1 MQRFIILRII
11 QSAVAI
17 LVISAIVFALARTTG
32 DPVAILLPED
42 APPSVVDKVREKWG
56 LDQPIYVQYA
66 IYVGNFVT
74 GDFGEA
80 WAYGG
85 VPITELIARRLPN
98 TVMLA
103 DFAWAVSAAIALPIG
118 VMVAGK
124 KDTPVDWTGKIGAL
138 IGQSA
143 PSFAIGLLLMWV
155 FAVIL
160 GWLPT
165 SGNDAGFK
173 SILLPGIALGYYN
186 VAAVMRLTRSS
197 MLEVLDTEYVKLARI
212 KGMPEW
218 KVIWK
223 HCFRNAL
230 IVPFTYMG
238 LIGAVLLTGSV
249 VIETVFVWPGLGD
262 LAIDAIRNRDF
273 PVIQAVVILFATF
286 YIFIN
291 LLVDVMY
298 AYLNPR
304 IRYN

>member
-1 MQRFIILRII
+1 MQRFIFLRVI
-11 QSAVAI
+11 QSILAI
-17 LVISAIVFALARTTG
+17 LVISAVVFALARVTG

-42 APPSVVDKVREKWG
+42 APDTVVNQVREKWG
-56 LDQPIYVQYA
+56 LDQPIYIQYA
-66 IYVGNFVT
+66 RYIGNFVT

-85 VPITELIARRLPN
+85 VPITQLIANRLPN

-103 DFAWAVSAAIALPIG
+103 GFAWIVSAAIALPIG
-118 VMVAGK
+118 VMVAVK
-124 KDTPVDWTGKIGAL
+124 KDSAFDWAGKVVAL

-143 PSFAIGLLLMWV
+143 PSFAIGLILMWI

-165 SGNDAGFK
+165 SGNDDGFK
-173 SILLPGIALGYYN
+173 SIILPGMALGYYN

-238 LIGAVLLTGSV
+238 LIGAILLTGSV

-273 PVIQAVVILFATF
+273 PVIQSIVILFAAC

-304 IRYN
+304 IRY

>member
-1 MQRFIILRII
+1 MQRFIFLRVI
-11 QSAVAI
+11 QSILAL
-17 LVISAIVFALARTTG
+17 LVISIIVFALARVTG

-42 APPSVVDKVREKWG
+42 ASPKVLEQVREKWG
-56 LDQPIYVQYA
+56 LDQPIYVQYVR
-66 IYVGNFVT
+66 YLGNFIQ
-74 GDFGEA
+74 GDFGQA

-85 VPITELIARRLPN
+85 VPVSQLIERRLPN
-98 TVMLA
+98 TIMLA
-103 DFAWAVSAAIALPIG
+103 AFAWLISAAISLPIG
-118 VMVAGK
+118 VLVAVK
-124 KDTPVDWTGKIGAL
+124 KDTVFDWAGKIVAL

-165 SGNDAGFK
+165 SGNDAGFR
-173 SILLPGIALGYYN
+173 SIILPGIALGYYN

-212 KGMPEW
+212 KGMPER

-273 PVIQAVVILFATF
+273 PVIQAVVILFAAI

-291 LLVDVMY
+291 LFVDVMY

>member
-1 MQRFIILRII
+1 MVEQ
-11 QSAVAI
+11 
-17 LVISAIVFALARTTG
+17 
-32 DPVAILLPED
+32 
-42 APPSVVDKVREKWG
+42 VRAKWG

-66 IYVGNFVT
+66 RYIGNFVT

-85 VPITELIARRLPN
+85 VPITSLIANRLPN
-98 TVMLA
+98 TIMLA
-103 DFAWAVSAAIALPIG
+103 GFAWVISASIALPIG
-118 VMVAGK
+118 VMVAVK
-124 KDTPVDWTGKIGAL
+124 KDSAFDWAGKVVAL

-143 PSFAIGLLLMWV
+143 PSFAIGLILMWV
-155 FAVIL
+155 FAVLL

-173 SILLPGIALGYYN
+173 SIILPGMALGYYN

-212 KGMPEW
+212 KGMPER

-273 PVIQAVVILFATF
+273 PVIQSIVILFAAF

-291 LLVDVMY
+291 LAVDVMY

-304 IRYN
+304 IRY

>member
-1 MQRFIILRII
+1 MQRFIFLRVI
-11 QSAVAI
+11 QSIVAV
-17 LVISAIVFALARTTG
+17 LVISAIVFALARVTG

-42 APPSVVDKVREKWG
+42 ASPKVVEQVRSKWG

-66 IYVGNFVT
+66 RYIGNFVR
-74 GDFGEA
+74 GDFGQA

-98 TVMLA
+98 TIMLA
-103 DFAWAVSAAIALPIG
+103 AFAWVVSAALALPIG
-118 VMVAGK
+118 VLVAVK
-124 KDTPVDWTGKIGAL
+124 KDTPFDWGGKVVAL

-155 FAVIL
+155 FAVLL

-165 SGNDAGFK
+165 SGNAGFK
-173 SILLPGIALGYYN
+173 SIILPGIALGYYN

-212 KGMPEW
+212 KGMPER

-273 PVIQAVVILFATF
+273 PVIQAVVILFAAF

-291 LLVDVMY
+291 LFVDVLY

>member
-1 MQRFIILRII
+1 MQRFIILRIA
-11 QSAVAI
+11 QSIVAI
-17 LVISAIVFALARTTG
+17 LVISAVVFALARVTG

-42 APPSVVDKVREKWG
+42 APDSVVEQVRAKWG
-56 LDQPIYVQYA
+56 LDQPIYIQYA
-66 IYVGNFVT
+66 RYIGNFVT

-98 TVMLA
+98 TIMLA
-103 DFAWAVSAAIALPIG
+103 SFAWAVSAAISLPIG
-118 VMVAGK
+118 VLVAVK
-124 KDTPVDWTGKIGAL
+124 KDSVFDWTGKVVAL

-173 SILLPGIALGYYN
+173 SIILPGVALGYYN

>member
-1 MQRFIILRII
+1 MQRFIFLRVI
-11 QSAVAI
+11 QSILAI
-17 LVISAIVFALARTTG
+17 LVISAVVFALARVTG

-42 APPSVVDKVREKWG
+42 ASAAVVEQVRSKWG
-56 LDQPIYVQYA
+56 LDQPIYVQYVRY
-66 IYVGNFVT
+66 IGNFVT

-85 VPITELIARRLPN
+85 VPITELIANRLPN
-98 TVMLA
+98 TIMLA
-103 DFAWAVSAAIALPIG
+103 AFAWVISAAIALPIG
-118 VMVAGK
+118 VMVAVK
-124 KDTPVDWTGKIGAL
+124 KDSAFDWAGKVVAL

-143 PSFAIGLLLMWV
+143 PSFAIGLILMWI

-165 SGNDAGFK
+165 SGNDDGFK
-173 SILLPGIALGYYN
+173 SIILPGVALGYYN

-273 PVIQAVVILFATF
+273 PVIQSIVILFAAF

-304 IRYN
+304 IRY

>member
-1 MQRFIILRII
+1 MQRFIFLRVI
-11 QSAVAI
+11 QSIVAI
-17 LVISAIVFALARTTG
+17 LVISAVVFALARVTG

-42 APPSVVDKVREKWG
+42 APDTVVEQVREKWG
-56 LDQPIYVQYA
+56 LDRPIYIQYA
-66 IYVGNFVT
+66 RYIGNFVT

-85 VPITELIARRLPN
+85 VPITGLIANRLPN
-98 TVMLA
+98 TIVLA
-103 DFAWAVSAAIALPIG
+103 AFAWVISAAIALPIG
-118 VMVAGK
+118 VMVAVK
-124 KDTPVDWTGKIGAL
+124 KDSVFDWAGKIVAL

-143 PSFAIGLLLMWV
+143 PSFAIGLILMWV
-155 FAVIL
+155 FAVLL

-165 SGNDAGFK
+165 SGSDDGFK
-173 SILLPGIALGYYN
+173 SIILPGVALGYYN

-273 PVIQAVVILFATF
+273 PVIQSIVILFAAF

-291 LLVDVMY
+291 LMVDVMY

-304 IRYN
+304 IRY

>member
-1 MQRFIILRII
+1 MQRFIFLRVI
-11 QSAVAI
+11 QSILAL
-17 LVISAIVFALARTTG
+17 LVISAIVFALARVTG

-42 APPSVVDKVREKWG
+42 ASPAVLDQIRTKWG
-56 LDQPIYVQYA
+56 LDKPIYVQYA
-66 IYVGNFVT
+66 KYIGNFVT
-74 GDFGEA
+74 GDFGDA

-85 VPITELIARRLPN
+85 VPITGLIASRLPN
-98 TVMLA
+98 TIMLA
-103 DFAWAVSAAIALPIG
+103 GFAWVISAGIALPIG
-118 VMVAGK
+118 VLVAVK
-124 KDTPVDWTGKIGAL
+124 KDTAFDWTGKVVAL

-165 SGNDAGFK
+165 SGNDAGWK
-173 SILLPGIALGYYN
+173 SIILPGVALGYYN

-304 IRYN
+304 IRYD

>member
-1 MQRFIILRII
+1 MQRFIFLRAI
-11 QSAVAI
+11 QSVLAI
-17 LVISAIVFALARTTG
+17 LVISAVVFALARVTG

-42 APPSVVDKVREKWG
+42 ASPAVVEQVRAKWG

-66 IYVGNFVT
+66 RYVGNFVT

-98 TVMLA
+98 TIVLA
-103 DFAWAVSAAIALPIG
+103 GFAWLISASIALPIG
-118 VMVAGK
+118 VMVAVK
-124 KDTPVDWTGKIGAL
+124 KDSPFDWAGKVVAL

-143 PSFAIGLLLMWV
+143 PSFAIGLILMWV

-173 SILLPGIALGYYN
+173 SIILPGMALGYYN

-212 KGMPEW
+212 KGMPER

-273 PVIQAVVILFATF
+273 PVIQSIVILFAAF

-291 LLVDVMY
+291 LAVDVAY

-304 IRYN
+304 IRY

>member
-1 MQRFIILRII
+1 MQRFIFLRVI
-11 QSAVAI
+11 QSILAI
-17 LVISAIVFALARTTG
+17 LVISAVVFALARVTG

-42 APPSVVDKVREKWG
+42 APDSVVEQVREKWG
-56 LDQPIYVQYA
+56 LDQPIYIQYA
-66 IYVGNFVT
+66 RYIGNFVT

-85 VPITELIARRLPN
+85 VPITGLIANRLPN
-98 TVMLA
+98 TIVLA
-103 DFAWAVSAAIALPIG
+103 AFAWIVSAAIALPIG
-118 VMVAGK
+118 VMVAVK
-124 KDTPVDWTGKIGAL
+124 KDSAFDWAGKVVAL

-143 PSFAIGLLLMWV
+143 PSFAIGLILMWI
-155 FAVIL
+155 FAVLL

-165 SGNDAGFK
+165 SGNDDGIK
-173 SILLPGIALGYYN
+173 SIILPGVALGYYN

-273 PVIQAVVILFATF
+273 PVIQSIVILFAAC

-304 IRYN
+304 IRY

>member
-1 MQRFIILRII
+1 MQRFIFLRVI
-11 QSAVAI
+11 QSFLAI
-17 LVISAIVFALARTTG
+17 LVISAVVFALARVTG

-42 APPSVVDKVREKWG
+42 ASPAVVEQVRTKWG
-56 LDQPIYVQYA
+56 LDQPIYIQYA
-66 IYVGNFVT
+66 RYIGNFVT

-85 VPITELIARRLPN
+85 VPITSLIANRLPN
-98 TVMLA
+98 TIMLA
-103 DFAWAVSAAIALPIG
+103 GFAWVISASIALPIG
-118 VMVAGK
+118 VMVAVK
-124 KDTPVDWTGKIGAL
+124 KDSAFDWAGKVVAL

-143 PSFAIGLLLMWV
+143 PSFAIGLILMWV
-155 FAVIL
+155 FAVLL

-165 SGNDAGFK
+165 SGNDSGFK
-173 SILLPGIALGYYN
+173 SIILPGVALGYYN

-212 KGMPEW
+212 KGMPER

-273 PVIQAVVILFATF
+273 PVIQSIVILFAAF

-291 LLVDVMY
+291 LAVDVMY

-304 IRYN
+304 IRY

>member
-1 MQRFIILRII
+1 MQRFIFLRVI
-11 QSAVAI
+11 QSILAI
-17 LVISAIVFALARTTG
+17 LVISAVVFALARVTG

-42 APPSVVDKVREKWG
+42 ASAAVVEQVRSKWG
-56 LDQPIYVQYA
+56 LDQPIYIQYVRY
-66 IYVGNFVT
+66 IGNFVT

-85 VPITELIARRLPN
+85 VPITELIANRLPN
-98 TVMLA
+98 TIMLA
-103 DFAWAVSAAIALPIG
+103 AFAWVISAAIALPIG
-118 VMVAGK
+118 VMVAVK
-124 KDTPVDWTGKIGAL
+124 KDSAFDWAGKVVAL

-143 PSFAIGLLLMWV
+143 PSFAIGLILMWI

-165 SGNDAGFK
+165 SGNDDGFK
-173 SILLPGIALGYYN
+173 SIILPGVALGYYN

-273 PVIQAVVILFATF
+273 PVIQSIVILFAAF

-304 IRYN
+304 IRY

>member
-1 MQRFIILRII
+1 MQRFIFLRVI
-11 QSAVAI
+11 QSILAI
-17 LVISAIVFALARTTG
+17 LVISAVVFALARVTG

-42 APPSVVDKVREKWG
+42 APDTVVEQVREKWG
-56 LDQPIYVQYA
+56 LDQPIYIQYVRY
-66 IYVGNFVT
+66 IGNFVT

-85 VPITELIARRLPN
+85 VPITGLIANRLPN

-103 DFAWAVSAAIALPIG
+103 AFAWIVSAAIALPIG
-118 VMVAGK
+118 VMVAVK
-124 KDTPVDWTGKIGAL
+124 KDSAFDWAGKVVAL

-143 PSFAIGLLLMWV
+143 PSFAIGLILMWI

-165 SGNDAGFK
+165 SGNDDGFK
-173 SILLPGIALGYYN
+173 SIILPGVALGYYN

-238 LIGAVLLTGSV
+238 LIGAILLTGSV

-273 PVIQAVVILFATF
+273 PVIQSIVILFAAC

-304 IRYN
+304 IRY

>member
-1 MQRFIILRII
+1 MQRFIFLRVI
-11 QSAVAI
+11 QSILAI
-17 LVISAIVFALARTTG
+17 LVISAVVFALARVTG

-42 APPSVVDKVREKWG
+42 ASPAVVEQVRSKWG
-56 LDQPIYVQYA
+56 LDQPIYIQYA
-66 IYVGNFVT
+66 RYVGNFVT

-98 TVMLA
+98 TIVLA
-103 DFAWAVSAAIALPIG
+103 GFAWIISASIALPIG
-118 VMVAGK
+118 VMVAVK
-124 KDTPVDWTGKIGAL
+124 KDSAFDWAGKVVAL

-143 PSFAIGLLLMWV
+143 PSFAIGLILMWV

-173 SILLPGIALGYYN
+173 SIILPGVALGYYN

-212 KGMPEW
+212 KGMPER

-273 PVIQAVVILFATF
+273 PVIQSIVILFAAF

-291 LLVDVMY
+291 LAVDVMY

-304 IRYN
+304 IRY

>member
-1 MQRFIILRII
+1 MQRFIFLRVI
-11 QSAVAI
+11 QSIIAL
-17 LVISAIVFALARTTG
+17 LVISAIVFALARVTG

-42 APPSVVDKVREKWG
+42 ASPKVVEQIREKWG

-66 IYVGNFVT
+66 RYIGNFVT

-85 VPITELIARRLPN
+85 VPITRLIAGSLPN
-98 TVMLA
+98 TIYLA
-103 DFAWAVSAAIALPIG
+103 AFAWTISAAIALPIG
-118 VMVAGK
+118 VLVAVK
-124 KDTPVDWTGKIGAL
+124 KDTAFDWAGKVIAL

-143 PSFAIGLLLMWV
+143 PSFAIGLILMWV
-155 FAVIL
+155 FAVLL

-165 SGNDAGFK
+165 SGADGFK
-173 SILLPGIALGYYN
+173 SIILPGIALGYYN

-212 KGMPEW
+212 KGMSER

-249 VIETVFVWPGLGD
+249 VIETIFVWPGLGN

-273 PVIQAVVILFATF
+273 PVIQSIVILFAAF
-286 YIFIN
+286 YILIN

-304 IRYN
+304 IRY

>member
-1 MQRFIILRII
+1 MQRFIFLRVI
-11 QSAVAI
+11 QSIIAI
-17 LVISAIVFALARTTG
+17 LVISAVVFALARVTG

-42 APPSVVDKVREKWG
+42 ASPKVVEQVRAKWG

-66 IYVGNFVT
+66 RYIGNFVT

-85 VPITELIARRLPN
+85 VPITRLIAGSLPN
-98 TVMLA
+98 TIYLA
-103 DFAWAVSAAIALPIG
+103 AFAWAISAAIALPIG
-118 VMVAGK
+118 VLVAVK
-124 KDTPVDWTGKIGAL
+124 KDTAFDWAGKVIAL

-143 PSFAIGLLLMWV
+143 PSFAIGLILMWV

-165 SGNDAGFK
+165 SGNEGFK
-173 SILLPGIALGYYN
+173 SIILPGIALGYYN

-212 KGMPEW
+212 KGMPER

-249 VIETVFVWPGLGD
+249 VIETIFVWPGLGN

-273 PVIQAVVILFATF
+273 PVIQSIVILFAAF
-286 YIFIN
+286 YILIN
-291 LLVDVMY
+291 LFVDIMY

-304 IRYN
+304 IRY

>member
-1 MQRFIILRII
+1 MQRFIILRLF
-11 QSAVAI
+11 QAAAAI

-32 DPVAILLPED
+32 DPVAILLPESASAAD
-42 APPSVVDKVREKWG
+42 VERIRINWG
-56 LDQPIYVQYA
+56 LDQPIYVQYVKY
-66 IYVGNFVT
+66 IGNLLQ

-80 WAYGG
+80 WSFGR
-85 VPITELIARRLPN
+85 VPISSLLASRLPA
-98 TVMLA
+98 TLQLA
-103 DFAWAVSAAIALPIG
+103 AFAWVISAAIALPIG
-118 VMVAGK
+118 VIVAVN
-124 KDTPVDWTGKIGAL
+124 KDSGIDYVGKIFAL
-138 IGQSA
+138 LGQSA
-143 PSFAIGLLLMWV
+143 PSFAIGLILMWI

-165 SGNDAGFK
+165 SGKGG
-173 SILLPGIALGYYN
+173 ITHMILPGIALGYYN

-230 IVPFTYMG
+230 IVPLTYMG

-249 VIETVFVWPGLGD
+249 VIETVFSWPGVGD
-262 LAIDAIRNRDF
+262 LAIRAIRQRDF
-273 PVIQAVVILFATF
+273 PVVQGVVIVFATF
-286 YIFIN
+286 YIFVN
-291 LLVDVMY
+291 LAVDILY

-304 IRYN
+304 IRY

>member
-1 MQRFIILRII
+1 MQRFIVLRVL
-11 QSAVAI
+11 QSIVAI
-17 LVISAIVFALARTTG
+17 LVISMVVFALARVTG

-42 APPSVVDKVREKWG
+42 ASPAVVDQVRTKWG

-66 IYVGNFVT
+66 RYIGNFVT

-98 TVMLA
+98 TIVLA
-103 DFAWAVSAAIALPIG
+103 GFAWIVSASIALPIG
-118 VMVAGK
+118 VMVAVK
-124 KDTPVDWTGKIGAL
+124 KDSAFDWAGKVVAL

-143 PSFAIGLLLMWV
+143 PSFAIGLILMWI
-155 FAVIL
+155 FAVLL

-173 SILLPGIALGYYN
+173 SIILPGMALGYYN

-212 KGMPEW
+212 KGMPER

-273 PVIQAVVILFATF
+273 PVIQSIVILFAAF

-291 LLVDVMY
+291 LAVDVMY

-304 IRYN
+304 IRY

>member
-1 MQRFIILRII
+1 MQRFIFLRVI
-11 QSAVAI
+11 QSIVAI
-17 LVISAIVFALARTTG
+17 LVISAVVFALARVTG

-42 APPSVVDKVREKWG
+42 ASPAVVEQVRTKWG
-56 LDQPIYVQYA
+56 LDQPIYVQYVRY
-66 IYVGNFVT
+66 IGNFVT

-85 VPITELIARRLPN
+85 VPITELIANRLPN
-98 TVMLA
+98 TIILA
-103 DFAWAVSAAIALPIG
+103 SFAWVVSAVIALPIG
-118 VMVAGK
+118 VMVAVK
-124 KDTPVDWTGKIGAL
+124 KDSAFDWAGKVVAL

-143 PSFAIGLLLMWV
+143 PSFAIGLILMWI
-155 FAVIL
+155 FAVLL

-165 SGNDAGFK
+165 SGNSSGFK
-173 SILLPGIALGYYN
+173 SIILPGIALGYYN

-273 PVIQAVVILFATF
+273 PVIQSIVILFAAF
-286 YIFIN
+286 YILIN
-291 LLVDVMY
+291 LMVDVMY

-304 IRYN
+304 IRY

>member
-1 MQRFIILRII
+1 MQRFIFLRVI
-11 QSAVAI
+11 QSILAI
-17 LVISAIVFALARTTG
+17 LVISAVVFALARVTG

-42 APPSVVDKVREKWG
+42 ASAAVVEQVRSKWG
-56 LDQPIYVQYA
+56 LDQPIYIQYVRY
-66 IYVGNFVT
+66 IGNFVT

-85 VPITELIARRLPN
+85 VPITQLIASRLPN
-98 TVMLA
+98 TIMLA
-103 DFAWAVSAAIALPIG
+103 AFAWVISAAIALPIG
-118 VMVAGK
+118 VMVAVK
-124 KDTPVDWTGKIGAL
+124 KDSAFDWAGKVVAL

-143 PSFAIGLLLMWV
+143 PSFAIGLILMWI

-165 SGNDAGFK
+165 SGNDDGFK
-173 SILLPGIALGYYN
+173 SIILPGVALGYYN

-273 PVIQAVVILFATF
+273 PVIQSIVILFAAF

-304 IRYN
+304 IRY

>member
-1 MQRFIILRII
+1 MQRFIVLRVI
-11 QSAVAI
+11 QSIVAI
-17 LVISAIVFALARTTG
+17 LVISMVVFALARVTG

-42 APPSVVDKVREKWG
+42 ASPAVVEQVRSKWG

-66 IYVGNFVT
+66 RYIGNFVT

-98 TVMLA
+98 TIVLA
-103 DFAWAVSAAIALPIG
+103 SFAWIISASIALPIG
-118 VMVAGK
+118 VMVAVK
-124 KDTPVDWTGKIGAL
+124 KDSAFDWAGKVIAL

-143 PSFAIGLLLMWV
+143 PSFAIGLILMWV
-155 FAVIL
+155 FAVLL

-173 SILLPGIALGYYN
+173 SIILPGVALGYYN

-212 KGMPEW
+212 KGMPER

-273 PVIQAVVILFATF
+273 PVIQSIVILFAAF

-291 LLVDVMY
+291 LAVDVMY

-304 IRYN
+304 IRY